1 MPEFHALTLAGGSF
15 THQQRCFRVD
25 RLPPKDPSYLGYA
38 LMLEQQQIGQA
49 TCQSASLI
57 QANLAQAG
65 TAALSVEPLLVRLY
79 SGQCH
84 WIETLQ
90 ILPPFR
96 GQGYGSLWLEA
107 LCALLRSEAKLPIAL
122 HSDAWWDDSS
132 PLDGQQLEN
141 WYERHRF
148 LKFPGTDGLFTLRV
162 RDDPQRSAT
171 NALVQ
176 QLIAELAADLTGMAT
191 KMADSEGN

>member
-1 MPEFHALTLAGGSF
+1 MPDFHALTLAGGVF
-15 THQQRCFRVD
+15 TNQQRAFRVD
-25 RLPPKDPSYLGYA
+25 RLSPKDPSYLGYS
-38 LMLEQQQIGQA
+38 LTLEQQQIGLA
-49 TCQSASLI
+49 TCQPASLI
-57 QANLAQAG
+57 QANLVEFG

-79 SGQCH
+79 AGQCH

-96 GQGYGSLWLEA
+96 GRGYGSLWLEA
-107 LCALLRSEAKLPIAL
+107 LCAMLRSEAELPIAL

-132 PLDGQQLEN
+132 PLDDKQLEQ

-171 NALVQ
+171 TALVQ
-176 QLIAELAADLTGMAT
+176 QLIAELAADLTQMAA
-191 KMADSEGN
+191 KLSDPE